1 MGYSL
6 DDKVAA
12 LPEHH
17 KDPQDHIIIA
27 PALNHNVY

>member
-1 MGYSL
+1 L